1 MKITGI
7 NRTRVIR
14 LNPKNT
20 ERLNS
25 FQGEYDDVNDLI
37 SKIFDKYEG
46 K

>member
-7 NRTRVIR
+7 LRTRVIR
-14 LNPKNT
+14 LNVKNT